1 MIVAMSS
8 SVTRVVDPL
17 DLQDASRERLLAEI
31 GLLQHRYSLTDPGRL
46 ESRIRELEAQLGSS
60 ENLRVAE
67 HDAQVAEHA
76 EHNIRFSKHDA
87 QVAELQNE
95 IDDLKMSLLH
105 ARDYARGCAAEL
117 GEARTFTE
125 HDAQVAKHDAQ
136 VTELKNEIDDLK
148 MRLLHVRDYAR
159 GCAAELGEARTFF
172 EIHIA
177 DADRKIRQARKKN
190 QQIYA
195 TRTWKMGRLV
205 MLPIRIV
212 RRIIKVG

>member
-1 MIVAMSS
+1 MSS

-46 ESRIRELEAQLGSS
+46 ESRIRELESQLESS
-60 ENLRVAE
+60 ENL
-67 HDAQVAEHA
+67 QVAEHNA
-76 EHNIRFSKHDA
+76 QEIEHAAQVTRYDA
-87 QVAELQNE
+87 QVTQNDTQVTELQNE
-95 IDDLKMSLLH
+95 INELKMS
-105 ARDYARGCAAEL
+105 
-117 GEARTFTE
+117 
-125 HDAQVAKHDAQ
+125 
-136 VTELKNEIDDLK
+136 
-148 MRLLHVRDYAR
+148 LLHVRDYAR

-177 DADRKIRQARKKN
+177 DADRKVRQARRKN

>member
-8 SVTRVVDPL
+8 SIARVVDPL
-17 DLQDASRERLLAEI
+17 DLHDASRERLLAEI

-46 ESRIRELEAQLGSS
+46 ESRIRELESQLESS
-60 ENLRVAE
+60 ENL
-67 HDAQVAEHA
+67 QVAEHNA
-76 EHNIRFSKHDA
+76 QETEHAAQVARYDA
-87 QVAELQNE
+87 QVTQNDTQVTELQNE
-95 IDDLKMSLLH
+95 IDELKMS
-105 ARDYARGCAAEL
+105 
-117 GEARTFTE
+117 
-125 HDAQVAKHDAQ
+125 
-136 VTELKNEIDDLK
+136 
-148 MRLLHVRDYAR
+148 LLHVRDYAR

-177 DADRKIRQARKKN
+177 DADRKVRQARRKN

-212 RRIIKVG
+212 RRIVKVS

>member
-8 SVTRVVDPL
+8 SIARVVDPL
-17 DLQDASRERLLAEI
+17 DLHDASRERLLAEI

-46 ESRIRELEAQLGSS
+46 ESRIRELEAQLESA
-60 ENLRVAE
+60 EDLRVA
-67 HDAQVAEHA
+67 Q
-76 EHNIRFSKHDA
+76 
-87 QVAELQNE
+87 
-95 IDDLKMSLLH
+95 
-105 ARDYARGCAAEL
+105 
-117 GEARTFTE
+117 

-136 VTELKNEIDDLK
+136 VAKHDAQVIQLKKELDDLK
-148 MRLLHVRDYAR
+148 MSLLHTRDYAR

-177 DADRKIRQARKKN
+177 DADRKVRQARRKN

-212 RRIIKVG
+212 RRIIKAG

>member
-1 MIVAMSS
+1 MSS

-46 ESRIRELEAQLGSS
+46 ESRIRELESQLESS
-60 ENLRVAE
+60 ENL
-67 HDAQVAEHA
+67 QVAEHNA
-76 EHNIRFSKHDA
+76 QETEHAAQVTRYDA
-87 QVAELQNE
+87 QVTQNDTQVTELQNE
-95 IDDLKMSLLH
+95 IDELKMS
-105 ARDYARGCAAEL
+105 
-117 GEARTFTE
+117 
-125 HDAQVAKHDAQ
+125 
-136 VTELKNEIDDLK
+136 
-148 MRLLHVRDYAR
+148 LLHVRDYAR

-177 DADRKIRQARKKN
+177 DADRKVRQARRKN

>member
-1 MIVAMSS
+1 MIVSMSS

-46 ESRIRELEAQLGSS
+46 ESRIRELESQLESS

-67 HDAQVAEHA
+67 HDAQVTERA

-95 IDDLKMSLLH
+95 IDNLKMSLLH
-105 ARDYARGCAAEL
+105 L
-117 GEARTFTE
+117 
-125 HDAQVAKHDAQ
+125 
-136 VTELKNEIDDLK
+136 
-148 MRLLHVRDYAR
+148 RDYAR

-172 EIHIA
+172 ETHIA
-177 DADRKIRQARKKN
+177 DADRKVRLARKKN

>member
-1 MIVAMSS
+1 MSS

-46 ESRIRELEAQLGSS
+46 EARIRELESQLESQLES
-60 ENLRVAE
+60 AEDLRVAE
-67 HDAQVAEHA
+67 HDAQVAEH
-76 EHNIRFSKHDA
+76 
-87 QVAELQNE
+87 
-95 IDDLKMSLLH
+95 
-105 ARDYARGCAAEL
+105 
-117 GEARTFTE
+117 
-125 HDAQVAKHDAQ
+125 DAQVAKHDTQ
-136 VTELKNEIDDLK
+136 VAKHDTQVIQLKKELDELK
-148 MRLLHVRDYAR
+148 MSLLHVRDYAR

-177 DADRKIRQARKKN
+177 DADRKVRLARKKN

>member
-1 MIVAMSS
+1 MIVLMSS

-46 ESRIRELEAQLGSS
+46 ESRIRELESQLESS

-67 HDAQVAEHA
+67 HDAQVTQL
-76 EHNIRFSKHDA
+76 KK
-87 QVAELQNE
+87 ELDE
-95 IDDLKMSLLH
+95 LKMS
-105 ARDYARGCAAEL
+105 
-117 GEARTFTE
+117 
-125 HDAQVAKHDAQ
+125 
-136 VTELKNEIDDLK
+136 
-148 MRLLHVRDYAR
+148 LLHVRDYAR

-172 EIHIA
+172 ETHIA
-177 DADRKIRQARKKN
+177 DADRKVRQARKKN
-190 QQIYA
+190 QDIYA
-195 TRTWKMGRLV
+195 TRTWKIGRLV

>member
-1 MIVAMSS
+1 MSS

-46 ESRIRELEAQLGSS
+46 ESRIRELESQLESQLES
-60 ENLRVAE
+60 AEHLRVA
-67 HDAQVAEHA
+67 Q
-76 EHNIRFSKHDA
+76 
-87 QVAELQNE
+87 
-95 IDDLKMSLLH
+95 
-105 ARDYARGCAAEL
+105 
-117 GEARTFTE
+117 

-136 VTELKNEIDDLK
+136 VTQNDTQVTELQNEIDELK
-148 MRLLHVRDYAR
+148 MSLLHVRDYAR

-177 DADRKIRQARKKN
+177 DADRKVRQARRKN

-195 TRTWKMGRLV
+195 TRTWKIGRLV

>member
-1 MIVAMSS
+1 MSS

-46 ESRIRELEAQLGSS
+46 ESRIRELESQLESS
-60 ENLRVAE
+60 ENL
-67 HDAQVAEHA
+67 QVAEHNA
-76 EHNIRFSKHDA
+76 QETEHAAQVIRYDA
-87 QVAELQNE
+87 QVTQNDTQVTELQNE
-95 IDDLKMSLLH
+95 IDELKMS
-105 ARDYARGCAAEL
+105 
-117 GEARTFTE
+117 
-125 HDAQVAKHDAQ
+125 
-136 VTELKNEIDDLK
+136 
-148 MRLLHVRDYAR
+148 LLHVRDYAR

-177 DADRKIRQARKKN
+177 DADRKVRQARRKN

-195 TRTWKMGRLV
+195 TRTWKIGRLV